1 MPRRLNS
8 AEDLLW
14 RRGFVVVQ
22 RICCGAASAARI
34 GRAGERLAWMKRC
47 SDEGGTFNLVAT
59 GLSSRMAQAI
69 AANDRESVLDALESV
84 FGEREQV

>member
-1 MPRRLNS
+1 
-8 AEDLLW
+8 
-14 RRGFVVVQ
+14 
-22 RICCGAASAARI
+22 
-34 GRAGERLAWMKRC
+34 MKRC